1 MQPPKNTRKPTPP
14 KTDNVANISSKIAE
28 KINDFSK
35 LSAEDRA
42 NFLLENIAENMPS
55 DEALQ
60 KMAAFTAKA
69 RYIAYKAHIDAGFSE
84 EQAMTFAAVSGK

>member
-1 MQPPKNTRKPTPP
+1 MQPQKPARKPTPR
-14 KTDNVANISSKIAE
+14 KTDGIASISSKITE
-28 KINDFSK
+28 KMSE

-55 DEALQ
+55 EETLQ

-69 RYIAYKAHIDAGFSE
+69 RYIAYKAHLNAGFSE
-84 EQAMTFAAVSGK
+84 EQAMAFATATATSK